1 MFPRIRMSASG
12 WMPPFGVRVFSSEPA
27 VRTLIVYSLLQGMYL
42 GYIRIFWQPWMVSLG
57 ISIAII
63 GVLESGAGR
72 NGVISGLMQ
81 VVGGRFSDRRGR
93 RRLILAGSG
102 FIIACWL
109 TAAGAFLFASPALVY
124 LAYLLWGFSLLSLPV
139 IDAMMAD
146 YIETPDRSRVYS
158 TMLVANFI
166 PGSITGFL
174 AGTYGASLSPP
185 LLLVLA
191 AGLETIGFILIFIKV
206 RDKGVAS
213 GIQGAPLSLRAT
225 WEGIRQFRG
234 FFSIF
239 MMDAASW
246 SLGTGILYALLSTRG
261 FTQFEF
267 GVLALTQPIGVVFGT
282 VPGGWLTHRIGA
294 RKLLMTSEILGAAMV
309 FGWAFYPVGPL
320 IPLYGLVWGF
330 AISTWVP
337 AQFHLSVAMF
347 PEGRRG
353 EMLGALATS
362 VYLVRFVGPIAAAGL
377 YLSFGYP
384 APMVAGGVAIFATII
399 LIRRFLPQDD

>member
-12 WMPPFGVRVFSSEPA
+12 RMPTFGVRVLSSEPA

-81 VVGGRFSDRRGR
+81 VAGGRFSDRRGR

-109 TAAGAFLFASPALVY
+109 TAAGAFFFASPMLVY
-124 LAYLLWGFSLLSLPV
+124 LAYLLWGLSLLSLPV

-191 AGLETIGFILIFIKV
+191 AGLETIGFILIFVKV

-213 GIQGAPLSLRAT
+213 GIQGAPVSLRAT

-239 MMDAASW
+239 MMDAVSW

-267 GVLALTQPIGVVFGT
+267 GVLALTQPVGVVFGT

-294 RKLLMTSEILGAAMV
+294 RRLLMTSEILGAAMV
-309 FGWAFYPVGPL
+309 FGWAFYPVEPL

-362 VYLVRFVGPIAAAGL
+362 VYLVRFVGPIAAAAL
-377 YLSFGYP
+377 YLSYGYP
-384 APMVAGGVAIFATII
+384 APMVAGGVAIFATIV
-399 LIRRFLPQDD
+399 LIRKFQPQDG